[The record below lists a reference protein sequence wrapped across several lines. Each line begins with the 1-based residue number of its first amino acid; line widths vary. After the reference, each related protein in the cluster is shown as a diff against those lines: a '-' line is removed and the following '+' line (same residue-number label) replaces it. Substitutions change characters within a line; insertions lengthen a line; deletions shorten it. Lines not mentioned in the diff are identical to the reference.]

1 MDYKLTEQQQQIY
14 ENIIEDI
21 KEIKGGDIF
30 GEHSWLSLKGQAG
43 TGKTFLNKQIAKTLL
58 EMGFNIAVV
67 APTHQAVKVIRN
79 TIGIQHKKL
88 KFTSLHS
95 FLGLKPGDINPETG
109 ERKFKRTA
117 KKYLSGMAKE
127 KFDICILDESSM
139 VSNELFKFLKE
150 EMYQN
155 NRIKSFLFVGDGFQL
170 LPVGDEQGSHP
181 IYDNPSINH
190 YELTELI
197 RNSDMEI
204 IEFVTKIRNMIEN
217 RFTKYDLFN
226 FLVSERDKGI
236 HNKIKFYKTKKEF
249 IKEFIKEDRLG
260 KNDDVI
266 GTFTNINV
274 NMYNEKIRNYYVK
287 DENGV
292 IPEIHPED
300 LFVVQE
306 STQDDLSFGQDAFV
320 NSEILSL
327 KQSTFEDFNFKGK
340 IFKGYKCITDDNR
353 KFNMLAKE
361 SKEDYERT
369 CELLRLN
376 AIKTKNRGNWLM
388 YYDLLKLFLDVRS
401 QYAST
406 LHKLQ
411 GSSYRDIYVDLS
423 DLGYVEDSML
433 LRLMYVGCTRA
444 KRDVHI
450 LL

>member
-21 KEIKGGDIF
+21 KEIKSGDIF
-30 GEHSWLSLKGQAG
+30 GEHSWLSLKGPAG
-43 TGKTFLNKQIAKTLL
+43 SGKTFLNKQIVKTLL
-58 EMGFNIAVV
+58 GMNFNIAVV
-67 APTHQAVKVIRN
+67 APTHQAVKVIRD

-139 VSNELFKFLKE
+139 VSHELFKFLKE

-155 NRIKSFLFVGDGFQL
+155 NRIQSFLFCGDGFQL
-170 LPVGDEQGSHP
+170 LPVKDSDEKHA
-181 IYDNPSINH
+181 IYNNPSINH

-197 RNSDMEI
+197 RNTDMEVI
-204 IEFVTKIRNMIEN
+204 NFVTTIRQMIEDKG
-217 RFTKYDLFN
+217 TKYDLFN
-226 FLVSERDKGI
+226 YLVCERDKGT
-236 HNKIKFYKTKKEF
+236 HDKIKFYKSKKEF
-249 IKEFIKEDRLG
+249 IQKFIEEDRLG
-260 KNDDVI
+260 KCDDVI
-266 GTFTNINV
+266 GTFTNANV
-274 NMYNEKIRNYYVK
+274 DMYNEKIRNYYVK
-287 DENGV
+287 EDGV
-292 IPEIHPED
+292 VPEIHPDD

-306 STQDDLSFGQDAFV
+306 STQDDLTYRQDAFV

-327 KQSTFEDFNFKGK
+327 KQSNFEDFDFKGK
-340 IFKGYKCITDDNR
+340 VFKGYKCTCTDNR
-353 KFNMLAKE
+353 KFNKLANE
-361 SKEDYERT
+361 SKDEYHRA

-376 AIKTKNRGNWLM
+376 AIKTKNRENWKM
-388 YYDLLKLFLDVRS
+388 YYDLLKLFLDVRP
-401 QYAST
+401 QHAST

-423 DLGYVEDSML
+423 DLGYVEDSLL